1 MSSESLGP
9 GVRKAGVLEPG
20 ERESWRLESGSPPG
34 AQRAVSPGAKCLP
47 PKVETSFRSY
57 SGPSENPEEP
67 ACVEDGTLQFRE
79 KNPPIVLLANLSVSE
94 S

>member
-20 ERESWRLESGSPPG
+20 ERESWRLESG
-34 AQRAVSPGAKCLP
+34 SPGAKCLP